1 VARNQPE
8 EVAVPSAGPCD
19 LKDVAM
25 PSADKYAKISV
36 PRYTSYP
43 TAPHFSTNFAA
54 ATYREWLARLDPA
67 EPVSLYL
74 HVPFCKQQCWYCGCN
89 MKLAARYSPVASYV
103 RHLLDEIDLV
113 AAALPAPMPVSHL
126 HFGGGT
132 PTVLEPDDLAA
143 IMAHLTTQFDL
154 LPDAELA
161 IESDP
166 RTLTD
171 EMIRQI
177 GALHFNRA
185 SFGVQE
191 FDPKVQ
197 AAINRIQPPE
207 MVERAI
213 TGFRAAGVPNINFDL
228 IYGLPHQTAA
238 ALCRTV
244 EQCVAMKP
252 DRIALFGYAHV
263 PWIAT
268 NQRMIETDALP
279 TSAERAE
286 QASAAAGTLVSNGYA
301 AIGIDHFA
309 LPHDSLAI
317 AAAEG
322 RLHRNFQGYTSDAAR
337 TLIGIGAT
345 AIGRTPQGYVQNASE
360 TGAWSR
366 AVAAGKLS
374 VVRGHASKGQD
385 ELRSYVIERIMC
397 DGSVDLAAAG
407 RALGFEDDWYAEEIA
422 GLIEL
427 QNDGLLTYADG
438 KVALTAEGIP
448 LARVVA
454 AVFDAYLRDSTV
466 RHSVAV

>member
-1 VARNQPE
+1 
-8 EVAVPSAGPCD
+8 
-19 LKDVAM
+19 M
-25 PSADKYAKISV
+25 PSAFEKYAKSNV

-43 TAPHFSTNFAA
+43 TAPHFSTHFPA
-54 ATYREWLARLDPA
+54 ATYREWLARLDPD

-74 HVPFCKQQCWYCGCN
+74 HVPFCKQMCWYCGCN
-89 MKLAARYSPVASYV
+89 MKLAARYSPVATYV
-103 RHLLDEIDLV
+103 QHLLEEIDLI
-113 AAALPAPMPVSHL
+113 AGALPSRMPVSHL

-132 PTVLEPDDLAA
+132 PTVLEPEDLAA
-143 IMAHLTTQFDL
+143 VMARLGTRFRL
-154 LPDAELA
+154 LPDAEIA

-171 EMIRQI
+171 SMIRQI

-197 AAINRIQPPE
+197 SAINRIQPPE

-213 TGFRAAGVPNINFDL
+213 SGLRAAGVPNINFDL
-228 IYGLPHQTAA
+228 IYGLPHQTTA

-263 PWIAT
+263 PWVAK
-268 NQRMIETDALP
+268 NQRMIEDATLP
-279 TSAERAE
+279 NASERAG
-286 QASAAAGTLVSNGYA
+286 QAKAAAAALVANGYIQ
-301 AIGIDHFA
+301 IGIDHFA
-309 LPHDSLAI
+309 RPGDSLAI
-317 AAAEG
+317 AAAQG
-322 RLHRNFQGYTSDAAR
+322 RLHRNFQGYTSDVAR

-345 AIGRTPQGYVQNASE
+345 AIGRTPQGYVQNVSE

-366 AVAAGKLS
+366 AVAAGKLP
-374 VVRGHASKGQD
+374 VARGHVLQGQD
-385 ELRSYVIERIMC
+385 QLRALVIERIMC

-407 RALGFEDDWYAEEIA
+407 RALGFSDDWYAEEIP
-422 GLIEL
+422 EL
-427 QNDGLLTYADG
+427 RQMQQDRLLSYGDG
-438 KVALTAEGIP
+438 KLSLTAEGLP
-448 LARVVA
+448 LARVAA
-454 AVFDAYLRDSTV
+454 AVFDTYLRDSTA

>member
-1 VARNQPE
+1 
-8 EVAVPSAGPCD
+8 
-19 LKDVAM
+19 M
-25 PSADKYAKISV
+25 PSEFEKYAKTTV

-43 TAPHFSTNFAA
+43 TSPHFSTHFPAT
-54 ATYREWLARLDPA
+54 TYREWLASLDPD
-67 EPVSLYL
+67 EPISLYL

-89 MKLAARYSPVASYV
+89 MKLAARYSPVATYV
-103 RHLLDEIDLV
+103 QNLLQEIDLI
-113 AAALPAPMPVSHL
+113 AGALPARMPVAHL

-132 PTVLEPDDLAA
+132 PTVLEPEDLAA
-143 IMAHLTTQFDL
+143 VMARLGMRFQL
-154 LPDAELA
+154 LPDAEIA

-171 EMIRQI
+171 PMIQQI
-177 GALHFNRA
+177 GSLHFNRA

-213 TGFRAAGVPNINFDL
+213 KGLRAAGVPNINFDL
-228 IYGLPHQTAA
+228 IYGLPHQNTA

-263 PWIAT
+263 PWVAK
-268 NQRMIETDALP
+268 NQRMIDDDTLP
-279 TSAERAE
+279 TASERAE
-286 QASAAAGTLVSNGYA
+286 QAQAAAAALVASGYIQ
-301 AIGIDHFA
+301 IGIDHFA
-309 LPHDSLAI
+309 LPGDSLAI
-317 AAAEG
+317 AAAAG
-322 RLHRNFQGYTSDAAR
+322 HLHRNFQGYTSDIAR

-345 AIGRTPQGYVQNASE
+345 AIGRTPHGYVQNASE

-366 AVAAGKLS
+366 AVASGKLP
-374 VVRGHASKGQD
+374 VARGHALQEQD
-385 ELRSYVIERIMC
+385 SLRSYVIERIMC
-397 DGSVDLAAAG
+397 DGSVDLSAAG
-407 RALGFEDDWYAEEIA
+407 RALGFEDDWYVEEIP
-422 GLIEL
+422 EL
-427 QNDGLLTYADG
+427 LQMQKDHLLTYADS
-438 KVALTAEGIP
+438 KVSLTPEAVP

-454 AVFDAYLRDSTV
+454 AVFDTYLRHSTA

>member
-1 VARNQPE
+1 
-8 EVAVPSAGPCD
+8 
-19 LKDVAM
+19 M
-25 PSADKYAKISV
+25 PSAFEKYAKTTV

-43 TAPHFSTNFAA
+43 TSPHFSTHFPAT
-54 ATYREWLARLDPA
+54 TYREWLASLDPD

-89 MKLAARYSPVASYV
+89 MKLAARYSPVATYV
-103 RHLLDEIDLV
+103 QNLLQEIDLI
-113 AAALPAPMPVSHL
+113 AGALPARMPVSHL

-132 PTVLEPDDLAA
+132 PTVLEPEDLAA
-143 IMAHLTTQFDL
+143 VMARLGMRFQL
-154 LPDAELA
+154 LPDAEIA

-171 EMIRQI
+171 PMIQQI
-177 GALHFNRA
+177 GSLHFNRA

-213 TGFRAAGVPNINFDL
+213 KGLRAAGVPNINFDL
-228 IYGLPHQTAA
+228 IYGLPHQNTA

-252 DRIALFGYAHV
+252 DRVALFGYAHV
-263 PWIAT
+263 PWVAK
-268 NQRMIETDALP
+268 NQRMIDDDTLP
-279 TSAERAE
+279 TAFERAE
-286 QASAAAGTLVSNGYA
+286 QAQAAAAALVASGYIQ
-301 AIGIDHFA
+301 IGIDHFA
-309 LPHDSLAI
+309 LPGDSLAI
-317 AAAEG
+317 AAAAG
-322 RLHRNFQGYTSDAAR
+322 HLHRNFQGYTSDIAR

-345 AIGRTPQGYVQNASE
+345 AIGRTPHGYVQNASE

-366 AVAAGKLS
+366 AVASGKLP
-374 VVRGHASKGQD
+374 VARGHALQEQD
-385 ELRSYVIERIMC
+385 SLRSYVIERIMC
-397 DGSVDLAAAG
+397 DGSADLSAAG
-407 RALGFEDDWYAEEIA
+407 RALGFEDDWYVEEIP
-422 GLIEL
+422 EL
-427 QNDGLLTYADG
+427 LQMQKDHLLTYADS
-438 KVALTAEGIP
+438 KVSLTPEAVP

-454 AVFDAYLRDSTV
+454 AVFDTYLRHSTA

>member
-1 VARNQPE
+1 MRQAD
-8 EVAVPSAGPCD
+8 D
-19 LKDVAM
+19 LKDIAM
-25 PSADKYAKISV
+25 PSAFEKYARANV

-43 TAPHFSTNFAA
+43 TAPHFSTHFPP
-54 ATYREWLARLDPA
+54 ATYREWLAGLDPD
-67 EPVSLYL
+67 EPISLYL
-74 HVPFCKQQCWYCGCN
+74 HVPFCKQMCWYCGCN
-89 MKLAARYSPVASYV
+89 MKLAARYSPVATYV
-103 RHLLDEIDLV
+103 RHLLQEIDLV
-113 AAALPAPMPVSHL
+113 AAALPARMPVSHL

-132 PTVLEPDDLAA
+132 PTVLEPEDLASV
-143 IMAHLTTQFDL
+143 MAHLAARVQL
-154 LPDAELA
+154 LPNAEIA

-171 EMIRQI
+171 SMIEQI
-177 GALHFNRA
+177 GALGFNRA

-213 TGFRAAGVPNINFDL
+213 LGLRAAGVPNVNFDL
-228 IYGLPHQTAA
+228 IYGLPHQTTA

-263 PWIAT
+263 PWVAK
-268 NQRMIETDALP
+268 NQRMIADDSLP

-286 QASAAAGTLVSNGYA
+286 QARLAAATLVANGYIQ
-301 AIGIDHFA
+301 IGIDHFA
-309 LPHDSLAI
+309 LAQDSLAI
-317 AAAEG
+317 AAAAG
-322 RLHRNFQGYTSDAAR
+322 RLHRNFQGYTSDTAR
-337 TLIGIGAT
+337 TLVGIGAT

-366 AVAAGKLS
+366 AVAAGKLPIA
-374 VVRGHASKGQD
+374 RGHALQGQD
-385 ELRSYVIERIMC
+385 QLRANVIERIMC
-397 DGSVDLAAAG
+397 DGAVDLAAAG
-407 RALGFEDDWYAEEIA
+407 YGLGLADDWYAEEVP
-422 GLIEL
+422 EL
-427 QNDGLLTYADG
+427 LQMQSNGLLSYASG
-438 KVALTAEGIP
+438 KLSLTPEAAP

-454 AVFDAYLRDSTV
+454 AVFDTYLRCSTA

>member
-1 VARNQPE
+1 
-8 EVAVPSAGPCD
+8 
-19 LKDVAM
+19 M
-25 PSADKYAKISV
+25 PSEFEKYAKTTV

-43 TAPHFSTNFAA
+43 TSPHFSTHFPAT
-54 ATYREWLARLDPA
+54 TYREWLASLDPD
-67 EPVSLYL
+67 EPISLYL

-89 MKLAARYSPVASYV
+89 MKLAARYSPVATYV
-103 RHLLDEIDLV
+103 QNLLREIDLI
-113 AAALPAPMPVSHL
+113 AGALPARMPVAHL

-132 PTVLEPDDLAA
+132 PTVLEPEDLAA
-143 IMAHLTTQFDL
+143 VMARLGMRFQL
-154 LPDAELA
+154 LPDAEIA

-171 EMIRQI
+171 PMIQQI
-177 GALHFNRA
+177 GSLHFNRA

-213 TGFRAAGVPNINFDL
+213 KGLRAAGVPNINFDL
-228 IYGLPHQTAA
+228 IYGLPHQNTA

-263 PWIAT
+263 PWVAK
-268 NQRMIETDALP
+268 NQRMIDDDTLP
-279 TSAERAE
+279 TASERAE
-286 QASAAAGTLVSNGYA
+286 QAQAAAAALVASGYIQ
-301 AIGIDHFA
+301 IGIDHFA
-309 LPHDSLAI
+309 LPGDSLAI
-317 AAAEG
+317 AAAAG
-322 RLHRNFQGYTSDAAR
+322 HLHRNFQGYTSDIAR

-345 AIGRTPQGYVQNASE
+345 AIGRTPHGYVQNASE

-366 AVAAGKLS
+366 AVASGKLP
-374 VVRGHASKGQD
+374 VARGHALQEQD
-385 ELRSYVIERIMC
+385 SLRSYVIERIMC
-397 DGSVDLAAAG
+397 DGSVDLSAAG
-407 RALGFEDDWYAEEIA
+407 RALGFEDDWYVEEIP
-422 GLIEL
+422 EL
-427 QNDGLLTYADG
+427 LQMQKDHLLTYAG
-438 KVALTAEGIP
+438 SKVSLTPEAVP

-454 AVFDAYLRDSTV
+454 AVFDTYLRHSTA

>member
-1 VARNQPE
+1 MA
-8 EVAVPSAGPCD
+8 SAFE
-19 LKDVAM
+19 
-25 PSADKYAKISV
+25 KYARISV

-43 TAPHFSTNFAA
+43 TAPHFSTQFSTS
-54 ATYREWLARLDPA
+54 TYREWLAGLDPD
-67 EPVSLYL
+67 EPISLYL

-103 RHLLDEIDLV
+103 RHLMPEIDLI
-113 AAALPAPMPVSHL
+113 AAALPSRMPVSHL

-132 PTVLEPDDLAA
+132 PTVLEPEDLAEV
-143 IMAHLTTQFDL
+143 MARLGTRFQL
-154 LPDAELA
+154 LPDAEIA

-171 EMIRQI
+171 AMIQQI
-177 GALHFNRA
+177 GVLRFNRA

-191 FDPKVQ
+191 FDAKVQ

-207 MVERAI
+207 MVARA
-213 TGFRAAGVPNINFDL
+213 TRGLRAAGVPNINFDL
-228 IYGLPHQTAA
+228 IYGLPYQTTA

-263 PWIAT
+263 PWVAK
-268 NQRMIETDALP
+268 NQRMIADDTLP
-279 TSAERAE
+279 NAFERAE
-286 QASAAAGTLVSNGYA
+286 QARLAAATLVASGYTQ
-301 AIGIDHFA
+301 IGTDHFA
-309 LPHDSLAI
+309 LPGDSLAI

-322 RLHRNFQGYTSDAAR
+322 SLHRNFQGYTSDAAR

-366 AVAAGKLS
+366 AVAAGKLP
-374 VVRGHASKGQD
+374 VARGHVLRKQD
-385 ELRSYVIERIMC
+385 SLRAHVIERIMC
-397 DGSVDLAAAG
+397 DGSVDLSAAG
-407 RALGFEDDWYAEEIA
+407 RALGFEDDWYAEEVPE
-422 GLIEL
+422 LIRL
-427 QNDGLLTYADG
+427 RNDRLLTYAGG
-438 KVALTAEGIP
+438 KLSLTPEGIP

-454 AVFDAYLRDSTV
+454 AVFDTYLRDSAV

>member
-1 VARNQPE
+1 
-8 EVAVPSAGPCD
+8 
-19 LKDVAM
+19 M
-25 PSADKYAKISV
+25 PSAFGKYAKINV

-43 TAPHFSTNFAA
+43 TAPQFSTHFPAT
-54 ATYREWLARLDPA
+54 TYREWLARLDPD

-74 HVPFCKQQCWYCGCN
+74 HVPFCKQMCWYCGCN

-103 RHLLDEIDLV
+103 RHLTEEIDLI
-113 AAALPAPMPVSHL
+113 AGALPARMPVSHL

-132 PTVLEPDDLAA
+132 PTVLEPEDLAA
-143 IMAHLTTQFDL
+143 AMARLAMRFQL
-154 LPDAELA
+154 LPDAEIA

-166 RTLTD
+166 RTLGD
-171 EMIRQI
+171 AMIQQI
-177 GALHFNRA
+177 GALRFTRA

-191 FDPKVQ
+191 FDAKVQ

-207 MVERAI
+207 MVERA
-213 TGFRAAGVPNINFDL
+213 TSRLRAAGVPNINFDL

-263 PWIAT
+263 PWVAK
-268 NQRMIETDALP
+268 NQRMIADVTLP
-279 TSAERAE
+279 TASERAE
-286 QASAAAGTLVSNGYA
+286 QAGAAAATLVASGYIK
-301 AIGIDHFA
+301 IGIDHFA
-309 LPHDSLAI
+309 RPGDSLAI

-322 RLHRNFQGYTSDAAR
+322 QLHRNFQGYTSDAAR

-345 AIGRTPQGYVQNASE
+345 AIGRTPQGYVQNAGE

-366 AVAAGKLS
+366 SVASGKLP
-374 VVRGHASKGQD
+374 VARGHALRGQD
-385 ELRSYVIERIMC
+385 RLRAHVIERIMC
-397 DGSVDLAAAG
+397 DGSIDLSAAG
-407 RALGFEDDWYAEEIA
+407 RALGFEDDWYVEA
-422 GLIEL
+422 LPEL
-427 QNDGLLTYADG
+427 LRMQKDGLLTCADR
-438 KVALTAEGIP
+438 KLFLTPEGLP

-454 AVFDAYLRDSTV
+454 AVFDTYLRGSTA